1 VIAGSKKRVVVIWFK
16 GRESGNKGATRLKYA
31 VNKGVMDI

>member
-1 VIAGSKKRVVVIWFK
+1 VIAGFQKRVVVVWFK
-16 GRESGNKGATRLKYA
+16 GQENGTQGATRLKYA